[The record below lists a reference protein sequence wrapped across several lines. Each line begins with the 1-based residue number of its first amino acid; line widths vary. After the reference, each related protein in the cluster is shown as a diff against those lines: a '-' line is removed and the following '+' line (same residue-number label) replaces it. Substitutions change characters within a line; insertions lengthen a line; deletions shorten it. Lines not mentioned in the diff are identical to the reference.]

1 MRILLV
7 SEDLPAPQVGGLGK
21 HAVRLGNAL
30 IEKGHAVTLMG
41 RSDIDYAPCA
51 AEVGF
56 HGPFIAG
63 FDFRGAGWKEHAL
76 GVFLPY
82 KRPHIAKRIARAILA
97 RARDF
102 DVVHY
107 HGHLPLVGRYIP
119 PQVNFVQTR
128 HDQGSECIIS
138 VRFRDGAPCTASDA
152 RTCAACAGAHPNAL
166 QRAVSAAAVRQYRRR
181 NAAAFARHKTIFVS
195 EFLRRRLDAVLPLG
209 GSRSFVIH
217 NFIDLKALPPPAS
230 VQGAPPADAKRIV
243 IAARID
249 AMKGVEAFLQAL
261 AHRPTGGLEIEILG
275 DGPLRLRA
283 EQAFASSSVRFLG
296 WCSQARTLAH
306 LARADLVVVP
316 SLWDEPCASTILEGL
331 ALGKRVLALA
341 RGGTPE
347 LRRYERW
354 PGQLALFGSLQG
366 LVAALL
372 EERPAAR
379 HAAREFRADVSL
391 MLPQILTV
399 YEQRS
404 RA

>member
-1 MRILLV
+1 MKILLV

-56 HGPFIAG
+56 RGPFIAG
-63 FDFRGAGWKEHAL
+63 FDFRHAGWKEQAL

-107 HGHLPLVGRYIP
+107 HGHLPLVARYIP

-138 VRFRDGAPCTASDA
+138 VRFRNGAPCTATDA
-152 RTCAACAGAHPNAL
+152 RACAACASANPNGL
-166 QRAVSAAAVRQYRRR
+166 QRVVSTAAVRQYRRR

-195 EFLRRRLDAVLPLG
+195 EFLRRRLDAVVPLE

-217 NFIDLKALPPPAS
+217 NFIDLKDLPRRAS
-230 VQGAPPADAKRIV
+230 AHCAAAANAKRIV
-243 IAARID
+243 IASRID
-249 AMKGVEAFLQAL
+249 AMKGIEAFLQAL
-261 AHRPTGGLEIEILG
+261 AQRPIGRLEVEIIG
-275 DGPLRLRA
+275 DGPLRPRA
-283 EQAFASSSVRFLG
+283 EQAFASRSVRFLG
-296 WCSQARTLAH
+296 WCSQARTLEH

-316 SLWDEPCASTILEGL
+316 SVWDEPCASTILEGL

-347 LRRYERW
+347 LQRYERW
-354 PGQLALFGSLQG
+354 AGQLALFESMKELI
-366 LVAALL
+366 AALPD
-372 EERPAAR
+372 ERRAIVHPE
-379 HAAREFRADVSL
+379 REFRADVAL
-391 MLPQILTV
+391 MLPRILTV
-399 YEQRS
+399 YAQRS
-404 RA
+404 GA

>member
-7 SEDLPAPQVGGLGK
+7 SEDIPAPQVGGLGK

-30 IEKGHAVTLMG
+30 LERGHSVALMG
-41 RSDIDYAPCA
+41 RSDVDYPACA

-63 FDFRGAGWKEHAL
+63 FDFRRAGWKEERL
-76 GVFLPY
+76 GVFLPH

-128 HDQGSECIIS
+128 HDQGSECIVS
-138 VRFRDGAPCTASDA
+138 ARFRDGACCTATHA
-152 RTCAACAGAHPNAL
+152 RACAGCATERPNGL
-166 QRAVSAAAVRQYRRR
+166 QRALSAAAVRQYRRR
-181 NAAAFARHKTIFVS
+181 NAEAFARHKTIFVS
-195 EFLRRRLDAVLPLG
+195 EFLRRRLAAMVPLDG
-209 GSRSFVIH
+209 ASTFVIH
-217 NFIDLKALPPPAS
+217 NFIDRNALPQPAIPKAA
-230 VQGAPPADAKRIV
+230 APAQPKRIV
-243 IAARID
+243 IASRLD
-249 AMKGVEAFLQAL
+249 ETKGVDPFLEALR
-261 AHRPTGGLEIEILG
+261 HRRVDSLDIEIIG
-275 DGPLRLRA
+275 DGPLRMQA
-283 EQAFASSSVRFLG
+283 EGRHGSPGVRFLG

-316 SLWDEPCASTILEGL
+316 SVWEEPCATTVLEGL
-331 ALGKRVLALA
+331 ALGKPVLALA

-347 LRRYERW
+347 LKRYERW
-354 PGQLALFGSLQG
+354 EGQLALFGSMEE
-366 LVAALL
+366 LVAGLL
-372 EERPAAR
+372 EEPPAFPHDTRDFA
-379 HAAREFRADVSL
+379 ADVGV
-391 MLPQILTV
+391 MLPHLLSV
-399 YEQRS
+399 YEQRI

>member
-56 HGPFIAG
+56 RGPFIAG

-128 HDQGSECIIS
+128 HDQGSECIIG
-138 VRFRDGAPCTASDA
+138 VRFRNGAPCTATDA
-152 RTCAACAGAHPNAL
+152 RTCAACASANPNPL
-166 QRAVSAAAVRQYRRR
+166 QRVVSTAAVRQYRRR
-181 NAAAFARHKTIFVS
+181 NGAAFARHKTIFVS
-195 EFLRRRLDAVLPLG
+195 EFLRRRLDAIVPLA

-217 NFIDLKALPPPAS
+217 NFIDLKDLPRPAA
-230 VQGAPPADAKRIV
+230 APAAAPAHVKRIV
-243 IAARID
+243 IASRID
-249 AMKGVEAFLQAL
+249 AMKGIEAFLQAL
-261 AHRPTGGLEIEILG
+261 AQRPVGGLEIEIVG

-283 EQAFASSSVRFLG
+283 EQAFASPSVRFLG
-296 WCSQARTLAH
+296 WCSQARTLEH
-306 LARADLVVVP
+306 LARADLAVVP

-347 LRRYERW
+347 LKRYERW
-354 PGQLALFGSLQG
+354 PGQLVLFESMAA
-366 LVAALL
+366 LVAGLPG
-372 EERPAAR
+372 ERGVSR
-379 HAAREFRADVSL
+379 HPEREFRADVAL
-391 MLPQILTV
+391 MLPRILTV

-404 RA
+404 AA